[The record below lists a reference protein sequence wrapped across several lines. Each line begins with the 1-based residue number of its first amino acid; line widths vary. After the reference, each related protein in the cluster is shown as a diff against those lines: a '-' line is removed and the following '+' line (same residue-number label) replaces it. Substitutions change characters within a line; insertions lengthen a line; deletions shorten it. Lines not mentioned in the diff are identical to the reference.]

1 MSTGTAR
8 VGGTTVVP
16 REVRVAGVALVV
28 VVWVSAALFG
38 AYILVAYAGALADDD
53 LGAWNDVLPGV
64 YERRTPAATAAIGL
78 HLAAGGLVLLLG
90 FVQLLAPL
98 RERHPRVHRVLGR
111 VYVTACLLTG
121 IGGLG
126 FILVKGTVGGAV
138 MDVGF
143 GAYGVLM
150 VLCAG
155 QTYRFAR
162 ARLVERH
169 RAWALRLFALAI
181 GSWLYRMDYGFWFAL
196 AGGVGHTDGFRGPFD
211 AVMAFAF
218 YLPNLVVV
226 ETYLRSRWSPAS
238 TWARVLATA
247 VLLGA
252 SAFLVVG
259 TVFFVTR
266 LWGPAVLARLT

>member
-1 MSTGTAR
+1 VQVAA
-8 VGGTTVVP
+8 VVL
-16 REVRVAGVALVV
+16 VA
-28 VVWVSAALFG
+28 VVWLSAALFG

-53 LGAWNDVLPGV
+53 LGSWNDVLPRV
-64 YERRTPAATAAIGL
+64 YEQRTPAATVAIGL
-78 HLAAGGLVLLLG
+78 HFAAGGLVLVLG
-90 FVQLLAPL
+90 FVQLIAAL

-121 IGGLG
+121 VGGLG
-126 FILVKGTVGGAV
+126 FILVKGTVGGPV

-150 VLCAG
+150 VLCAV

-162 ARLVERH
+162 ARAVERH

-196 AGGVGHTDGFRGPFD
+196 AGGAGHTEGFRGPFD
-211 AVMAFAF
+211 AFMAFAF
-218 YLPNLVVV
+218 YVPNLLVV
-226 ETYLRSRWSPAS
+226 EAYLRSRWTPAS
-238 TWARVLATA
+238 AAARVVATA

-252 SAFLVVG
+252 STFLVVG

-266 LWGPAVLARLT
+266 FWGPAVVARLT